1 MIPPPITW
9 EFLLEM
15 FFVVVLMALT
25 GEDEKRRER
34 GKKKTSPRSLALS
47 AAYFFGLASTAKQG
61 SAVTHSGVFL
71 KTDGGVYY
79 RPIIPAA
86 AFRQS
91 VDMRKYWKMMQ
102 CVFTVIG
109 FGGGIQ

>member
-1 MIPPPITW
+1 M
-9 EFLLEM
+9 ERK
-15 FFVVVLMALT
+15 
-25 GEDEKRRER
+25 EK
-34 GKKKTSPRSLALS
+34 KMSLSSLAS
-47 AAYFFGLASTAKQG
+47 SVTYIFGLASMAKHG
-61 SAVTHSGVFL
+61 SAVTHSGAFL
-71 KTDGGVYY
+71 KMEEEVYY

-109 FGGGIQ
+109 FGRGIQ

>member
-1 MIPPPITW
+1 MAFTGKGQKDRKKR
-9 EFLLEM
+9 EKNALLFFL
-15 FFVVVLMALT
+15 
-25 GEDEKRRER
+25 
-34 GKKKTSPRSLALS
+34 
-47 AAYFFGLASTAKQG
+47 GLASMAKHG
-61 SAVTHSGVFL
+61 SAVTHPGAFL
-71 KTDGGVYY
+71 KMDGEVYY
-79 RPIIPAA
+79 QPIIPAA